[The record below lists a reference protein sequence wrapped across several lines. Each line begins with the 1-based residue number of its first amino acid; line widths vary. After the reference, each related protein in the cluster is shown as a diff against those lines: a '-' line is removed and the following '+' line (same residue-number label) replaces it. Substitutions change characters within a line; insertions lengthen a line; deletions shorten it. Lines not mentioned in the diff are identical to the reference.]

1 MLNIS
6 IVLYHPDWKQ
16 VNELTRSLLAYPHVH
31 RIYWIDN
38 SPNPQC
44 PIASSPHR
52 PIASSPHSPIASSPH
67 RPIASS
73 PHRLITYLPNPK
85 NIGYGAAHNIA
96 IRESIY
102 DNIPFHLV
110 INPDIIIAPDTLE
123 ILMNFIQQHPQ
134 VGCVSPKVI
143 YPNGELQ
150 YLCKLLPTPLDVF
163 GRRFLPKAWMKK
175 RNERYE
181 LRQSGYNQPMNIPYL
196 SGCFMLLR
204 TSALQ
209 KVKLFDERFFMYPED
224 VDLTRRLH
232 QQYLT
237 IFYPQTTIV
246 HNHAKQSYHSIR
258 MLWIHATNMC
268 KYFNKWGWFFDKE
281 RSEWNKKLLQELGY
295 KVTPSDIATDFL
307 KAIKLK
313 KFVNYL

>member
-52 PIASSPHSPIASSPH
+52 PIASSPHSL
-67 RPIASS
+67 IASS

-102 DNIPFHLV
+102 DDIPFHLV

-268 KYFNKWGWFFDKE
+268 KYFNKWGWFCDQE
-281 RSEWNKKLLQELGY
+281 RKRINQNTIKQY
-295 KVTPSDIATDFL
+295 L
-307 KAIKLK
+307 K
-313 KFVNYL
+313 

>member
-38 SPNPQC
+38 SPNPQY
-44 PIASSPHR
+44 PIANIQY
-52 PIASSPHSPIASSPH
+52 PISNIQYPIPNSEASNSAASHSEAS
-67 RPIASS
+67 
-73 PHRLITYLPNPK
+73 ITYLPNPK

-134 VGCVSPKVI
+134 VGCVAPKVI

-268 KYFNKWGWFFDKE
+268 KYFNKWGWFCDQE
-281 RSEWNKKLLQELGY
+281 RKRINQN
-295 KVTPSDIATDFL
+295 T
-307 KAIKLK
+307 IKQ
-313 KFVNYL
+313 YLT

>member
-16 VNELTRSLLAYPHVH
+16 VNELTRSLLAYPRVH

-38 SPNPQC
+38 SPNPQY
-44 PIASSPHR
+44 PI
-52 PIASSPHSPIASSPH
+52 PHSEAS
-67 RPIASS
+67 
-73 PHRLITYLPNPK
+73 HRLITYLPNPK

-134 VGCVSPKVI
+134 VGCVAPKVI

-268 KYFNKWGWFFDKE
+268 KYFNKWGWFCDQE
-281 RSEWNKKLLQELGY
+281 RKRINQNTIKQY
-295 KVTPSDIATDFL
+295 L
-307 KAIKLK
+307 K
-313 KFVNYL
+313 

>member
-6 IVLYHPDWKQ
+6 IVLYHPDWNQ

-38 SPNPQC
+38 SPNPQ
-44 PIASSPHR
+44 
-52 PIASSPHSPIASSPH
+52 SPIPNSEASHSEASH
-67 RPIASS
+67 TQYPISNSEAS
-73 PHRLITYLPNPK
+73 ITYLPNPK

-102 DNIPFHLV
+102 DDIPFHLV

-237 IFYPQTTIV
+237 VFYPQTTIV

-268 KYFNKWGWFFDKE
+268 KYFNKWGWFCDQE
-281 RSEWNKKLLQELGY
+281 RKRINQN
-295 KVTPSDIATDFL
+295 T
-307 KAIKLK
+307 IKQ
-313 KFVNYL
+313 YLT

>member
-1 MLNIS
+1 MPSTMLNIS
-6 IVLYHPDWKQ
+6 IVLYHPDWNQ

-38 SPNPQC
+38 SPNPQ
-44 PIASSPHR
+44 
-52 PIASSPHSPIASSPH
+52 SPISNSEASNSEASHIPY
-67 RPIASS
+67 PISNSEAS
-73 PHRLITYLPNPK
+73 ITYLPNPK

-102 DNIPFHLV
+102 DDIPFHLV

-237 IFYPQTTIV
+237 VFYPQTTIV

-268 KYFNKWGWFFDKE
+268 KYFNKWGWFCDQE
-281 RSEWNKKLLQELGY
+281 RKRINQN
-295 KVTPSDIATDFL
+295 T
-307 KAIKLK
+307 IKQ
-313 KFVNYL
+313 YLT

>member
-38 SPNPQC
+38 SPNPQY
-44 PIASSPHR
+44 PIPNPQY
-52 PIASSPHSPIASSPH
+52 PIPNIQYPIPHSEASNSE
-67 RPIASS
+67 ASNS
-73 PHRLITYLPNPK
+73 EASITYLPNPK

-102 DNIPFHLV
+102 DDIPFHLV

-268 KYFNKWGWFFDKE
+268 KYFNKWGWFCDQE
-281 RSEWNKKLLQELGY
+281 RKRINQNTIKQY
-295 KVTPSDIATDFL
+295 L
-307 KAIKLK
+307 K
-313 KFVNYL
+313 

>member
-38 SPNPQC
+38 SPNPQ
-44 PIASSPHR
+44 S
-52 PIASSPHSPIASSPH
+52 
-67 RPIASS
+67 PIASS

-102 DNIPFHLV
+102 DDIPFHLV

-268 KYFNKWGWFFDKE
+268 KYFNKWGWFCDQE
-281 RSEWNKKLLQELGY
+281 RKRINQNTIKQY
-295 KVTPSDIATDFL
+295 L
-307 KAIKLK
+307 K
-313 KFVNYL
+313 

>member
-16 VNELTRSLLAYPHVH
+16 VNELTRSLLAYPHVQ

-38 SPNPQC
+38 SPNPQY
-44 PIASSPHR
+44 PIPNTQYPIPHIQYPISNSEAS
-52 PIASSPHSPIASSPH
+52 HSL
-67 RPIASS
+67 IASS

-102 DNIPFHLV
+102 DDIPFHLV

-134 VGCVSPKVI
+134 VGCVAPKVI

-268 KYFNKWGWFFDKE
+268 KYFNKWGWFCDQE
-281 RSEWNKKLLQELGY
+281 RKRINQNTIKQY
-295 KVTPSDIATDFL
+295 L
-307 KAIKLK
+307 K
-313 KFVNYL
+313 

>member
-38 SPNPQC
+38 SPNPQY
-44 PIASSPHR
+44 PIPNTQYPIPNIQYPIPNSEASHSA
-52 PIASSPHSPIASSPH
+52 AS
-67 RPIASS
+67 
-73 PHRLITYLPNPK
+73 ITYLPNPK

-134 VGCVSPKVI
+134 VGCVAPKVI

-237 IFYPQTTIV
+237 IFYPQTTII

-268 KYFNKWGWFFDKE
+268 KYFNKWGWFCDQE
-281 RSEWNKKLLQELGY
+281 RKRINQN
-295 KVTPSDIATDFL
+295 T
-307 KAIKLK
+307 IKQ
-313 KFVNYL
+313 YLT

>member
-16 VNELTRSLLAYPHVH
+16 VNELTSSLLAYPHVH

-38 SPNPQC
+38 SPNPQY
-44 PIASSPHR
+44 PIPNIQYPISNSAASHSE
-52 PIASSPHSPIASSPH
+52 ASHS
-67 RPIASS
+67 
-73 PHRLITYLPNPK
+73 LITYLPNPK

-102 DNIPFHLV
+102 DDIPFHLV

-181 LRQSGYNQPMNIPYL
+181 LRLSGYNQPMNIPYL

-268 KYFNKWGWFFDKE
+268 KYFNKWGWFCDQE
-281 RSEWNKKLLQELGY
+281 RKRINQN
-295 KVTPSDIATDFL
+295 T
-307 KAIKLK
+307 IKQ
-313 KFVNYL
+313 YLT

>member
-16 VNELTRSLLAYPHVH
+16 VNELTSSLLAYPHVH

-38 SPNPQC
+38 SPNPQY
-44 PIASSPHR
+44 PIPNSQYPIPHIPYPISNSAASNSA
-52 PIASSPHSPIASSPH
+52 ASHS
-67 RPIASS
+67 
-73 PHRLITYLPNPK
+73 LITYLPNPK

-102 DNIPFHLV
+102 DDIPFHLV

-134 VGCVSPKVI
+134 VGCVAPKVI

-237 IFYPQTTIV
+237 VFYPQTTIV

-268 KYFNKWGWFFDKE
+268 KYFNKWGWFCDQE
-281 RSEWNKKLLQELGY
+281 RKRINQN
-295 KVTPSDIATDFL
+295 T
-307 KAIKLK
+307 IKQ
-313 KFVNYL
+313 YLT